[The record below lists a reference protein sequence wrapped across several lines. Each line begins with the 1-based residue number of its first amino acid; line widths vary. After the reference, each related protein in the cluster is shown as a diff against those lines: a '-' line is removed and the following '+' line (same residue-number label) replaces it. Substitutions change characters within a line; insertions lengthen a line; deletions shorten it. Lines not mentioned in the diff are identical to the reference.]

1 MSFNIIILTGLFY
14 LIPNNLE
21 ICHHNYTLN
30 GDMSLTNVYLD
41 VKIKRDTFY
50 KLGIASLVFLFLPFK
65 MLRLFVHTLSI
76 FSLII
81 YFRSIKKWH
90 RYL

>member
-1 MSFNIIILTGLFY
+1 MLSTIILRGLFY
-14 LIPNNLE
+14 LVPGNAE
-21 ICHHNYTLN
+21 ICYRHASASGNM
-30 GDMSLTNVYLD
+30 GLTNVYLD

-50 KLGIASLVFLFLPFK
+50 TFGMSSLVFSFVPFK

-76 FSLII
+76 CSLII

-90 RYL
+90 TYL